1 MDLVDLVNR
10 LREKPRSKW
19 TRAEM
24 KRLFAARE
32 RGEQVGFLFEHEY
45 EAVVAAAVEPKRRGR
60 PEKLTPEF
68 ARQMLEHFEGV
79 RRQIADREG
88 VPLDR
93 VQDKRVAEW
102 IAFNGKDS
110 GSLSPRKKRRIAEE
124 MRIWVKYLKRK
135 AKSG

>member
-1 MDLVDLVNR
+1 MALSDLVWR
-10 LREKPRSKW
+10 LRSKPRSEW
-19 TRAEM
+19 TRAEVLELL
-24 KRLFAARE
+24 RCRE
-32 RGEQVGFLFEHEY
+32 TGEQVGFLSEGVLAE
-45 EAVVAAAVEPKRRGR
+45 VVSKAREPAKRGR
-60 PEKLTPEF
+60 KEKLTPEF

-110 GSLSPRKKRRIAEE
+110 GSLSLRKKWLMTEE
-124 MRIWVKYLKRK
+124 IRGWVKYLKRK
-135 AKSG
+135 VKSG